1 MGLFLP
7 CWRRCCAKEK
17 DFTCNATEH
26 SSSKK
31 AKDYSW
37 SDSVALCG
45 SELVVSSP
53 GVLQEEIRH
62 PAPPATSCPT
72 GPLYHCSQISIS
84 PAGCLEIPGERK
96 KINAG
101 PVPCTPLRFF
111 IRSLSLLINFKIC
124 FRDLMSQRRHP
135 LISPRW
141 MCLKVLP
148 LWSAEFKKGFKKIQ
162 FPELWSINISAP
174 SAVLLV

>member
-1 MGLFLP
+1 M
-7 CWRRCCAKEK
+7 
-17 DFTCNATEH
+17 
-26 SSSKK
+26 
-31 AKDYSW
+31 
-37 SDSVALCG
+37 ALCG

-124 FRDLMSQRRHP
+124 FRDLMSQEAASSD
-135 LISPRW
+135 ISSLNVSQGVATLVCWIQKRFLKNPVSWIAKRQYF
-141 MCLKVLP
+141 CSISGRVGLKVKY
-148 LWSAEFKKGFKKIQ
+148 FTRHCG
-162 FPELWSINISAP
+162 
-174 SAVLLV
+174 